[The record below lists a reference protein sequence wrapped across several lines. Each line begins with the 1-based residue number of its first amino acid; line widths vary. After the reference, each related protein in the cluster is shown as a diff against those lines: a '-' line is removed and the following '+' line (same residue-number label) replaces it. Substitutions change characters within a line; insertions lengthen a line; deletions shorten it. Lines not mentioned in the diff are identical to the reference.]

1 MDAAMYEAHEKLE
14 DRHWWFEGR
23 RRVIGR
29 VLATQLLPC
38 AARRILDVGCGT
50 GGMFP
55 LLARFGAV
63 QGAES
68 SADARARAQRRF
80 PLVPVSP
87 CELPATLPQGRWDLI
102 TAFDVIEHVE
112 EAVQSLQCLR
122 ARLAPG
128 GQLVVTVPA
137 FQFLWSHHDEVN
149 QHKRRYTRRS
159 LETQLEAAG
168 FAVTFASYFN
178 SLLFPAVAGVRVLQR
193 LLPSRA
199 AGHEDPGDLTPTFAP
214 LNFALTA
221 LFGAEARL
229 LPGLR
234 LPAGVSLVAVA
245 SSR

>member
-1 MDAAMYEAHEKLE
+1 MYEAHEQLE

-23 RRVIGR
+23 RRVIGK
-29 VLATQLLPC
+29 VLSTQLRPC
-38 AARRILDVGCGT
+38 PARRILDVGCGT

-55 LLARFGAV
+55 LLSRFGEV

-80 PLVPVSP
+80 PGVRVSA
-87 CELPATLPQGRWDLI
+87 CELPSALPEGQWDLV
-102 TAFDVIEHVE
+102 TAFDVIEHVD
-112 EAVQSLQCLR
+112 EAVQSLR
-122 ARLAPG
+122 TMRSRLQPD

-137 FQFLWSHHDEVN
+137 FELLWSHHDEVN
-149 QHKRRYTRRS
+149 QHKRRYTRRV
-159 LETQLEAAG
+159 LEGQLAEAG

-193 LLPSRA
+193 LLPARA
-199 AGHEDPGDLTPTFAP
+199 VEADAQGDLTPTFGP

-221 LFGAEARL
+221 LFGAEAKL
-229 LPGLR
+229 LPRLR

-245 SSR
+245 STR